1 MNRELTEE
9 LTQALQKKAATE
21 KADNEAATQL
31 SRLRRLWRVVL
42 VPGDV
47 AAAPHGK
54 CVVTKV
60 EGDTIEYQY
69 IGGQEVAANR
79 AASPIDSAPLDPWTK
94 ELEAELQQLADRREC
109 RRMIDLVRADELPK
123 LLERLY
129 ASFETAKSS

>member
-69 IGGQEVAANR
+69 IGGHR